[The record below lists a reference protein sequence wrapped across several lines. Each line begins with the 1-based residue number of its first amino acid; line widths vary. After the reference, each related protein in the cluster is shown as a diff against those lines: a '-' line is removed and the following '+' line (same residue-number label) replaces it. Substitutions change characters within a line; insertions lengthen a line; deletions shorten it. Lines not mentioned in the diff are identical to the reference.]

1 MDVDDIM
8 AGMKPAVI
16 DLFCGIGG
24 LSLGAVRAG
33 FRLALAVDKEP
44 VLLNMHKLNFPRF
57 PHSDADV
64 SKLGGNDLLKA
75 AKLAQGTLAG
85 LIGGSPCQGFS
96 RIGKRDHKDERN
108 FLFGHFFRLVSELRP
123 AFFVAENVPGILD
136 SRNNGLVNQAQE
148 CVRGIYQ
155 LLEPLVLDASD
166 FGAPTVRKR
175 VFFIGYLL
183 DRFEPLTAR
192 DFEREKW
199 SRKTTVEIALSGL
212 PLRLRD
218 SWQTDENGWR
228 SIRVKRRGRYWTSIY
243 GDVPEGVGDKETLM
257 KFQKDRLVSGCITTL
272 HTTEVKERFGQ
283 VSEGGVDYIS
293 RAQRLRRNGQCPT
306 LRAGTGP
313 DRGSFQALRPIHYK
327 EPRAITPREAA
338 RLQGFPDWFRFDS
351 TKWHAFRGIGN
362 SVSPLVAEAI
372 FRTIHRKL
380 KQTAE
385 LKASTNDKHSLVP

>member
-1 MDVDDIM
+1 
-8 AGMKPAVI
+8 MKPAVI

-44 VLLNMHKLNFPRF
+44 VLLNMHKLNFPGLL
-57 PHSDADV
+57 HSDADV
-64 SKLGGNDLLKA
+64 SKLAGNDLLAA
-75 AKLAQGTLAG
+75 AKLTQGTLTG

-108 FLFGHFFRLVSELRP
+108 SLFGHFFRLVSELRP

-136 SRNNGLVNQAQE
+136 SRNNGLVDEAQKR
-148 CVRGIYQ
+148 VRGVYQ
-155 LLEPLVLDASD
+155 MLKPMVLDASD

-175 VFFIGYLL
+175 VFFVGYLP
-183 DRFEPLTAR
+183 ECVEALTEK
-192 DFEREKW
+192 DFECEKW
-199 SRKTTVEIALSGL
+199 SRKTTVEVALSGL
-212 PLRLRD
+212 PRRLRD
-218 SWQTDENGWR
+218 SWIVDENGWR

-243 GDVPEGVGDKETLM
+243 SDVPDGVGDKETLM
-257 KFQKDRLVSGCITTL
+257 KFQNERLVSGCITTL
-272 HTTEVKERFGQ
+272 HTHEVKKRFGR
-283 VSEGGVDYIS
+283 VSEGGVDNIS

-380 KQTAE
+380 RAE
-385 LKASTNDKHSLVP
+385 AKLEASPTTKDSSVP